1 MSENN
6 TDSKKEIGM
15 PSRTIRTISK
25 EQARRAIYIDFES
38 NPDWAPSILGVL
50 YRKDADRSGVF
61 NQYVLEKNLYPAG
74 NSGTNKA
81 MDEVVEEVL
90 DMAERENRLILAWSR
105 KEIND
110 IEEYCRL
117 DLHTRAR
124 DLVTNAIPI
133 AKRWHNVFHRHTTIP
148 EQAYGGKHTQAHYM
162 RLVRFSVPDVYGRGT
177 ASAPIRCMREELRS
191 RDDNYDLVPSE
202 VITSWRRML
211 KHNEYDCKGMQA
223 IMSRVS
229 RDMARRKH
237 GYNGQTFRMAG

>member
-6 TDSKKEIGM
+6 TDSKKEIKM
-15 PSRTIRTISK
+15 PARTISRK
-25 EQARRAIYIDFES
+25 EAHRAIYIDFEA

-50 YRKDADRSGVF
+50 YEKDADRSNVF
-61 NQYVLEKNLYPAG
+61 NQYILEKCLYPAG
-74 NSGTNKA
+74 NFGTNKPI
-81 MDEVVEEVL
+81 DEVVEEVL
-90 DMAERENRLILAWSR
+90 DMAERENRLVLAWSR

-110 IEEYCRL
+110 IEKYCRP
-117 DLHTRAR
+117 DLHARAR

-148 EQAYGGKHTQAHYM
+148 EQAYGGRHTQAHYM
-162 RLVRFSVPDVYGRGT
+162 RLVRFRVLDVYGRGIT
-177 ASAPIRCMREELRS
+177 SAPIRRMREELRS
-191 RDDNYDLVPSE
+191 RDGNYDLVPSE
-202 VITSWRRML
+202 VTTSWRRML

-229 RDMARRKH
+229 SDMAIHEH